1 MIHRIEPDGV
11 FGLPDLVSQ
20 ISVPAGQKLAF
31 LSGQVAWDEQGR
43 VVGEGDHA
51 AQATQVARRVD
62 RLLDAL
68 GAQRQDIVK
77 ETIYVVDYEP
87 HLIPHILGALHGSPP
102 PSSTLVGVA
111 KLFAPQFLIEVECV
125 VALPDRKPD
134 GRQARAR

>member
-11 FGLPDLVSQ
+11 YGLPDLVSQ
-20 ISVPAGQKLAF
+20 ISIPDGRRLAF
-31 LSGQVAWDEQGR
+31 LSGQVAWDEEGR

-51 AQATQVARRVD
+51 AQAAQVALRID

-77 ETIYVVDYEP
+77 ETIYVVDHEP
-87 HLIPHILGALHGSPP
+87 HLTPSILAALHGAPP

-111 KLFAPQFLIEVECV
+111 KLFAPEFLIEVECV
-125 VALPDRKPD
+125 VALPDGKPD
-134 GRQARAR
+134 EMRACAQ